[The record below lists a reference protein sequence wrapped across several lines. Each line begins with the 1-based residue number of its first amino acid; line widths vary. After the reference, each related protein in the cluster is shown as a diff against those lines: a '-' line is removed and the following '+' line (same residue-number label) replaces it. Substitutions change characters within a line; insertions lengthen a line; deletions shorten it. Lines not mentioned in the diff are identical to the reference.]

1 MSDIFF
7 YLLPRG
13 YKKLNNNIHIPAPE
27 TDISPPL
34 DVHPGAHLAPM
45 LSKRTNVSGLHAI

>member
-1 MSDIFF
+1 M
-7 YLLPRG
+7 G